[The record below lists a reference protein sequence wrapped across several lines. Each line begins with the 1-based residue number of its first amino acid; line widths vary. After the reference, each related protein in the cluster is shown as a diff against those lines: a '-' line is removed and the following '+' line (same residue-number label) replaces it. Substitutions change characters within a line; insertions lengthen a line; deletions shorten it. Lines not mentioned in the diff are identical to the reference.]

1 MSKIMDAIRRNFD
14 DAHWNYSYEE
24 SDQDGDEVI
33 RMGMRTKQLE
43 NCRTIVVGHGNEGFT
58 VYSISPVKVPEE
70 ARLRVAEYLTRANYA
85 LTIGNFELDFSDGEV
100 RYKVT
105 NFCGDIDLDQEVI
118 DRQVGCGYSMMDRYF
133 PGIMKVM
140 YSGVSPADAIEEAE
154 NPHD

>member
-24 SDQDGDEVI
+24 SDQDGDEII

-43 NCRTIVVGHGNEGFT
+43 NCRTIVVGRGDEGFT

-70 ARLRVAEYLTRANYA
+70 ARLRVAEYLTRANYG

-105 NFCGDIDLDQEVI
+105 NFCGDIDLDQEII

-133 PGIMKVM
+133 PGIMQVM
-140 YSGVSPADAIEEAE
+140 YSGVSPEAAIEEAE
-154 NPHD
+154 GRRD